1 MNSKILILSHK
12 KLSNAIYKAIDQL
25 PAHQSEIVIKDVGFG
40 GLENF
45 LKQKL
50 AQIQPSIIITGGAHW
65 EMLKDSNIPTSIP
78 TVPIP
83 ITRYDLLSAVVE
95 AKTISSKIAI
105 ISYGDQLAGLED
117 ELLPFF
123 AEIYFFKYTSNK
135 EVFKIFDHL
144 NNEGFGVVIG
154 AGLVCEVSESF
165 DLPSVFLHSQ
175 DSVKAVIEHVLRI
188 EEARTQMLE
197 VANKWSMEL
206 IKQPVMMNN
215 SYVDEALYPTYT
227 IETVSDLSRRIINDS
242 QAHKIEENA
251 HFTIAKFRL
260 IQPLPL
266 KELVEQARNTNV
278 KLTFYATDHYMYAL
292 LIGNQQHFVKYFNYY
307 LNINKIKKCG
317 IAHIQTGE
325 ITPNSIETALQEAE
339 LAYNLAKNGEIE
351 VFNETNIYSILSELH
366 KSDTLPKI
374 QLLKPLLEQRNKE
387 RLIETLELLLDHGLS
402 ITTVSNYLGISRQ
415 TVYTLMK
422 RIETLV
428 GLLSDVNSRFLLSL
442 ELRIYRLQCALEK
455 TTTTHAIQNQLQQKV
470 L

>member
-12 KLSNAIYKAIDQL
+12 KLSNALYKVIDHL
-25 PAHQSEIVIKDVGFG
+25 PTHQSEIVVKDVGFG

-45 LKQKL
+45 LTQKL
-50 AQIQPSIIITGGAHW
+50 THIQPSIVITGGAHW
-65 EMLKDSNIPTSIP
+65 EMLKDSNIPISIP

-105 ISYGDQLAGLED
+105 ISYGDQLTGLED

-144 NNEGFGVVIG
+144 IKEGFGVVIG

-165 DLPSVFLHSQ
+165 DFPSIFLHSQ
-175 DSVKAVIEHVLRI
+175 DSIKAVIEHVLRI

-215 SYVDEALYPTYT
+215 SYASEALYPTYT
-227 IETVSDLSRRIINDS
+227 IETISDLSRRIINES
-242 QAHKIEENA
+242 KSHKIEANS

-266 KELVEQARNTNV
+266 RDLAAQARNINV
-278 KLTFYATDHYMYAL
+278 QLTFYATDHYTYAL
-292 LIGNQQHFVKYFNYY
+292 LIGDQQQFVKYFNYY
-307 LNINKIKKCG
+307 LNKIKKCG

-351 VFNETNIYSILSELH
+351 AFNETNTYSILLDLH

-374 QLLKPLLEQRNKE
+374 QLLTPLLEQRNKE

-422 RIETLV
+422 RIETLI

-442 ELRIYRLQCALEK
+442 ELRIYRLQCAFEK
-455 TTTTHAIQNQLQQKV
+455 TTTTHAIQNQLQQKTSP
-470 L
+470 

>member
-12 KLSNAIYKAIDQL
+12 KLSNALYKVIDQL
-25 PAHQSEIVIKDVGFG
+25 PTHQSEIVVKDVGFG
-40 GLENF
+40 GLDNF

-50 AQIQPSIIITGGAHW
+50 AHIQPSIVITGGAHW
-65 EMLKDSNIPTSIP
+65 EMLKDSNVPISIP

-105 ISYGDQLAGLED
+105 ISYGDQLTGLED

-144 NNEGFGVVIG
+144 IKEEFGVVIG
-154 AGLVCEVSESF
+154 AGLVCEISESF
-165 DLPSVFLHSQ
+165 DFPSVFLHSQ
-175 DSVKAVIEHVLRI
+175 DSIKAVIEHVLRI

-215 SYVDEALYPTYT
+215 SYAAESLYPTYT
-227 IETVSDLSRRIINDS
+227 IETISDLSRRIINES
-242 QAHKIEENA
+242 QSHKIEENS

-266 KELVEQARNTNV
+266 RDLVAQARNINIQI
-278 KLTFYATDHYMYAL
+278 TFYTTDNYTYAL
-292 LIGNQQHFVKYFNYY
+292 LIGDQQQFVKYFNYY
-307 LNINKIKKCG
+307 LNKIKKCG
-317 IAHIQTGE
+317 IAHIRTGE

-351 VFNETNIYSILSELH
+351 AFNETNTYSILLDLH

-374 QLLKPLLEQRNKE
+374 QLLTPLLEQRNKE

-442 ELRIYRLQCALEK
+442 ELRIYRLQCAFEK
-455 TTTTHAIQNQLQQKV
+455 TNTTHAIQNQLQQKTSP
-470 L
+470 